1 MFANKILTLLNM
13 NVVLEA
19 FLFYKSCGFYKS
31 FSLKQLEISNVWKQ
45 PNVFGEVEHG
55 MSVGDRVMI
64 I

>member
-1 MFANKILTLLNM
+1 M

-64 I
+64 S